1 MNKQSEQ
8 IGQMNDKLSKLKI
21 ATNAPDDSKIAR
33 LMQNGREIDSKP
45 PLPIMA
51 GPIVPPHILI
61 AHVEQE
67 VIKLEAGR
75 NNKTQLQT
83 LTTILAPITHG
94 IAPHLTSLHPITIK
108 EAIMRVNT
116 IQTGRVLYVKTVNK
130 SYRIVGTSLLVEDA
144 NNDLIILTVY
154 NFVHPEEDPQLV
166 FPCGTHIAILEPYL
180 RFAQDNPNMPVGI
193 RTDNP
198 QTIIIF
204 DRYIHVYIHMYYIHL
219 F

>member
-1 MNKQSEQ
+1 MNGHSEQ
-8 IGQMNDKLSKLKI
+8 LCQVNDKLLKLKI
-21 ATNAPDDSKIAR
+21 VTNAPDDSKFAR
-33 LMQNGREIDSKP
+33 LMQNGCEIDSKS

-51 GPIVPPHILI
+51 GSIVPPQILI

-67 VIKLEAGR
+67 VMKWEAGR

-108 EAIMRVNT
+108 EAILRVNT
-116 IQTGRVLYVKTVNK
+116 IQTGRVLYVKTVRK
-130 SYRIVGTSLLVEDA
+130 AYRIVGTSLLVEDA

-154 NFVHPEEDPQLV
+154 NLVNSEEDPQLF
-166 FPCGTHIAILEPYL
+166 FPCGTYIAILEPYL

-198 QTIIIF
+198 QTITIF
-204 DRYIHVYIHMYYIHL
+204 DRYI
-219 F
+219 